1 MQILVNGWPE
11 SIRPDRTLADLID
24 RFGESDP
31 ALIVELNGRFVYPDK
46 YDTTK
51 VREGDK
57 VEFIHAAFGG

>member
-11 SIRPDRTLADLID
+11 SIRPDQTLADLID
-24 RFGESDP
+24 RFGENDP

-46 YDTTK
+46 YDSTK